1 MFFFTRILK
10 LKSPPDSAPGYDALQ
25 LGTLIH
31 SVFQQV
37 FEKAAQQNLDTGSPE
52 IMDIF
57 QTIAGPALDEAPEK
71 MGFRPQ
77 VWWNQTRKRLLANM
91 KKGLENL
98 MNETR
103 GSLIAKIESSFG
115 FEDDEYA
122 PLIVKAQIE
131 SPSEVISTT
140 IKVRGRIDR
149 IDMMD
154 SNTQGTKGLQGRTFQ
169 LIDYKTGS
177 VSAYT
182 NSAFQK
188 GKILQLPLYMLAL
201 CKSMGL
207 SPLTQAFYWSV
218 VKGKKSALFD
228 SKKIVSD
235 HDGLIDLLKPAADS
249 ACLAAHKCRTGDFRI
264 KGSPPGCAQYC
275 PARAFCFN
283 YKPSYF

>member
-1 MFFFTRILK
+1 
-10 LKSPPDSAPGYDALQ
+10 
-25 LGTLIH
+25 
-31 SVFQQV
+31 
-37 FEKAAQQNLDTGSPE
+37 
-52 IMDIF
+52 
-57 QTIAGPALDEAPEK
+57 
-71 MGFRPQ
+71 
-77 VWWNQTRKRLLANM
+77 M

-131 SPSEVISTT
+131 SPSELISTT

-149 IDMMD
+149 IDMID
-154 SNTQGTKGLQGRTFQ
+154 SNTQGTKGAQGRTFQ

-182 NSAFQK
+182 NAAFQK
-188 GKILQLPLYMLAL
+188 GKILQLPLYMMAL

-207 SPLTQAFYWSV
+207 SPLTRAFYWSV
-218 VKGKKSALFD
+218 VKGRKSALFD

-235 HDGLIDLLKPAADS
+235 HDGFIDMLKPAADS
-249 ACLAAHKCRTGDFRI
+249 ACFAAHKCRAGDFRI
-264 KGSPPGCAQYC
+264 KSSPPGCAQYC

-283 YKPSYF
+283 YKPSFF